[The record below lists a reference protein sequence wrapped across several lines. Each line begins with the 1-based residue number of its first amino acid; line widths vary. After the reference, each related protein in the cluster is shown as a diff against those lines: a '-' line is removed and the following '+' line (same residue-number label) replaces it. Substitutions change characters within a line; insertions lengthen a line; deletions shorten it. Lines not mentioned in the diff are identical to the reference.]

1 MLRLFERTVLRHN
14 QTADQPAQ
22 QAGFVAIVVVILP
35 RQPYQPVLGIQFP
48 HQRQH
53 GAPIGFHPG
62 AGLLVGGNT
71 GTVLV
76 PAQNPII
83 AADRNPLHGKQPGS
97 KVLGK
102 ADAAI
107 HLLQRIQENSALVH
121 CFNAAD
127 AVIVQQH
134 IAADSLVIV
143 VGRIVGGAVK
153 RRLPGQLHQ
162 RAVAFLPVIGGLSKG
177 HLRSVPAQHLQHP
190 ADGGGIV
197 HIISRRDTGDP
208 LPAGQLHRVEHI
220 SDRALVDLVFGQFYV
235 GKAVGR

>member
-1 MLRLFERTVLRHN
+1 ME
-14 QTADQPAQ
+14 A
-22 QAGFVAIVVVILP
+22 
-35 RQPYQPVLGIQFP
+35 
-48 HQRQH
+48 
-53 GAPIGFHPG
+53 
-62 AGLLVGGNT
+62 
-71 GTVLV
+71 
-76 PAQNPII
+76 
-83 AADRNPLHGKQPGS
+83 LHGKHAGS
-97 KVLGK
+97 EVLGK

-107 HLLQRIQENSALVH
+107 HLLQCIQENSALVH

-143 VGRIVGGAVK
+143 VGRIVGSAVK
-153 RRLPGQLHQ
+153 GRLPGQLHQ

-220 SDRALVDLVFGQFYV
+220 SDRALVDLVFGQFNV
-235 GKAVGR
+235 GKALGRQVGAGVIPVILRRAIIGDDELKIVGILHQQRVQRVAQLRFVWVILCQND